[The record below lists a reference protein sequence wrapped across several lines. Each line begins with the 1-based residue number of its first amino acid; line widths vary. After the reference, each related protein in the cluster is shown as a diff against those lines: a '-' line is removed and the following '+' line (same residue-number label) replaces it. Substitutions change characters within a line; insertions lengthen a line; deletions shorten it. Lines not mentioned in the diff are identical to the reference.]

1 MIFYVYDLQVHF
13 ARNPQEIGHPTSRI
27 EFVPFS
33 ASGVPSRSTLLAEV
47 IDFARFYISPWLS
60 ILPRSDRPASKI
72 PPDVQNFLQL
82 PWQQAP
88 VQLFSHKPYQTPPL
102 KKFVL
107 GDLIGRGRTGH
118 VRHASLNGSTL
129 KPLVAKII
137 SVRELASVVRETL
150 FYQHI
155 FPASTVAQYVPQ
167 YYGTYASCLGGW
179 YIIVLEYA
187 GEPVQSIEDDFLES
201 DMTSVR

>member
-1 MIFYVYDLQVHF
+1 MQVHF
-13 ARNPQEIGHPTSRI
+13 SRNPQEIGRPTSQI

-33 ASGVPSRSTLLAEV
+33 ASGVPSRPTLAE
-47 IDFARFYISPWLS
+47 IAWLHMSSWLS
-60 ILPRSDRPASKI
+60 ILPRRASPVSKI
-72 PPDVQNFLQL
+72 HPHVQNFLQL

-88 VQLFSHKPYQTPPL
+88 VQLFSHKPYQIQPL

-118 VRHASLNGSTL
+118 VRHASLNQSTL
-129 KPLVAKII
+129 GSLVAKII

-155 FPASTVAQYVPQ
+155 FPASTIAQYVPQ
-167 YYGTYASCLGGW
+167 YYGTYTSCLGGW
-179 YIIVLEYA
+179 YIIVLEHA
-187 GEPVQSIEDDFLES
+187 GQPVQSVEDNFLES